1 MSYKIEKREVNVS
14 TDELLRR
21 IEENEIFIGDPENL
35 GSTMHNLA
43 MRMQVTNK
51 IRSLVEEINKGES
64 QGAAHCV
71 PKVFRDLLKF
81 ALDLCR

>member
-1 MSYKIEKREVNVS
+1 MSYKIEKREVNMS

-35 GSTMHNLA
+35 GSTMHNLV

-51 IRSLVEEINKGES
+51 IRSLVEEINKGKS
-64 QGAAHCV
+64 
-71 PKVFRDLLKF
+71 
-81 ALDLCR
+81 

>member
-1 MSYKIEKREVNVS
+1 MSYKIEKREVNMS

-21 IEENEIFIGDPENL
+21 IESNEIFIGDPENW

-51 IRSLVEEINKGES
+51 IRALVEEIEKHKG
-64 QGAAHCV
+64 C
-71 PKVFRDLLKF
+71 K
-81 ALDLCR
+81 

>member
-1 MSYKIEKREVNVS
+1 MSYKIEKIEVKVS

-43 MRMQVTNK
+43 IRMQVTNK
-51 IRSLVEEINKGES
+51 IRSLVEEIEKYKG
-64 QGAAHCV
+64 C
-71 PKVFRDLLKF
+71 K
-81 ALDLCR
+81 

>member
-1 MSYKIEKREVNVS
+1 MNYKIQKMEVQIP

-21 IEENEIFIGDPENL
+21 IESNEIFIGDPENL

-51 IRSLVEEINKGES
+51 IRSLVEEIENHKGD
-64 QGAAHCV
+64 
-71 PKVFRDLLKF
+71 K
-81 ALDLCR
+81 